1 MEETMSLDKRV
12 RNLTI
17 KKFVALWSLSLGGG
31 LGVFFVL
38 GVLIPA
44 LSDSIGPMQVVLIS
58 FIPAALL
65 AFHWVITM
73 TWQSCRNE
81 AETELKDLDTVIET
95 S

>member
-1 MEETMSLDKRV
+1 
-12 RNLTI
+12 
-17 KKFVALWSLSLGGG
+17 
-31 LGVFFVL
+31 
-38 GVLIPA
+38 
-44 LSDSIGPMQVVLIS
+44 MQVILIS

-81 AETELKDLDTVIET
+81 AETELKDLDTVTET

>member
-1 MEETMSLDKRV
+1 MSVEKRV

-17 KKFVALWSLSLGGG
+17 KKFVALWSFSLAGG

-44 LSDSIGPMQVVLIS
+44 LSNSIGPMQVILIS

-65 AFHWVITM
+65 AFHWIITM
-73 TWQSCRNE
+73 TWQNCRNEAE
-81 AETELKDLDTVIET
+81 AETELKDLDTVTET
-95 S
+95 C